1 MHIVKICIFC
11 HFFGRHLELHKKYCN
26 LAIENSFNI
35 CLDLL
40 NVILVTKIFF
50 QIAWGN
56 AGRRDGQTWEAVIA
70 VTAVPDFK
78 TVKKFAT
85 AVTVRIRNL
94 AGRSKTAL
102 TQQNVT
108 VRNKRQ
114 QNFETV
120 RSVT

>member
-1 MHIVKICIFC
+1 MEKT
-11 HFFGRHLELHKKYCN
+11 GW
-26 LAIENSFNI
+26 
-35 CLDLL
+35 
-40 NVILVTKIFF
+40 T
-50 QIAWGN
+50 WGN

-94 AGRSKTAL
+94 AGRSKTGL

-120 RSVT
+120 RSET

>member
-1 MHIVKICIFC
+1 MDKL
-11 HFFGRHLELHKKYCN
+11 G
-26 LAIENSFNI
+26 
-35 CLDLL
+35 
-40 NVILVTKIFF
+40 
-50 QIAWGN
+50 
-56 AGRRDGQTWEAVIA
+56 EAVIA

-94 AGRSKTAL
+94 AGRSKTGL

-120 RSVT
+120 RSGTWIMFLGLFCDFYFENRSFVIYSLSIKY

>member
-1 MHIVKICIFC
+1 M
-11 HFFGRHLELHKKYCN
+11 EKKGW
-26 LAIENSFNI
+26 
-35 CLDLL
+35 
-40 NVILVTKIFF
+40 T
-50 QIAWGN
+50 WGN
-56 AGRRDGQTWEAVIA
+56 AGRRDGQTWEAVIAVTA

-94 AGRSKTAL
+94 VGRSKTGL

-120 RSVT
+120 RSGT

>member
-1 MHIVKICIFC
+1 MEKT
-11 HFFGRHLELHKKYCN
+11 GW
-26 LAIENSFNI
+26 
-35 CLDLL
+35 
-40 NVILVTKIFF
+40 T
-50 QIAWGN
+50 WGN

-94 AGRSKTAL
+94 AGRSKTGS

-114 QNFETV
+114 QSFETV
-120 RSVT
+120 RSGT